1 MFRAR
6 PTVNTAGTML
16 DGKFTEVNENSAET
30 SVEVLA
36 HGRDV
41 LAACVSGIGVNKR
54 FWEGGG
60 RRRACQYLFL
70 CNAAR
75 SLIRERLRETIKAR
89 GTHFGVLT
97 LLKQLRCQVC
107 RIKVGTS

>member
-1 MFRAR
+1 
-6 PTVNTAGTML
+6 ML
-16 DGKFTEVNENSAET
+16 DGKLTEVNENSAET

-75 SLIRERLRETIKAR
+75 SLIRERLRETSKVPGI
-89 GTHFGVLT
+89 HLGVLT
-97 LLKQLRCQVC
+97 LLKQLHYQVC
-107 RIKVGTS
+107 SVKVGTS